1 MAPVIRVRHALFL
14 KQDGCCRCWLAVLA
28 YAPVAKSSHDILLL
42 EELSL
47 ESESLIEVC
56 DLHRALLQK
65 IGALVL
71 HCCRFC
77 LGRYMQTYAG
87 VCSSLQV
94 SAAVERRGAP
104 KLGKKRYVSWRKKR
118 RCEPAMRRCLQVYV
132 ALRRCLRRKK
142 ASPALRPLP
151 KAGESQGPEA
161 SFLGY
166 SRSLR
171 LSGNP
176 VKDIAERAI
185 VALHRL
191 AFGLRHGSEV
201 DDQVATQRFGCEH
214 SLLLG
219 AFFDE

>member
-118 RCEPAMRRCLQVYV
+118 RCEPAMRRCMQVYV

-151 KAGESQGPEA
+151 KAGESLGPEA
-161 SFLGY
+161 SFSPFPC
-166 SRSLR
+166 SRARMSLTFLPLDSSER
-171 LSGNP
+171 CLLR
-176 VKDIAERAI
+176 DIY
-185 VALHRL
+185 
-191 AFGLRHGSEV
+191 
-201 DDQVATQRFGCEH
+201 
-214 SLLLG
+214 LLDIL
-219 AFFDE
+219 